1 MVESVAVDF
10 AVVVSVAVEFAMEES
25 DALPT
30 EEFPHPITDIVIS
43 VIISAVQI
51 DFVTVLKMGFVI
63 GLETGLVIGFVRLMC
78 FLFIITYDPMSFE
91 FFRRHPF

>member
-1 MVESVAVDF
+1 MVVDF
-10 AVVVSVAVEFAMEES
+10 SVVVSVAVEFAMEES

-51 DFVTVLKMGFVI
+51 DFVTVL
-63 GLETGLVIGFVRLMC
+63 EIGFVRLMC

-91 FFRRHPF
+91 FFRCHPF